1 MNQFHRVAGG
11 RRSLF
16 ILATGIALLASGC
29 SMTKYGAVNIDSS
42 PTGAE
47 IVNLKDNTNLGKTPA
62 QVVWRGDESEQVT
75 VQLHKNGYHS
85 AITTFWVNKRH
96 SSEED
101 ARQNAVSVHSELD
114 KE

>member
-1 MNQFHRVAGG
+1 MNRFHRVARGC
-11 RRSLF
+11 RSLL
-16 ILATGIALLASGC
+16 ILAAGVALLTSGC
-29 SMTKYGAVNIDSS
+29 SATKYGAVNIDSS

-62 QVVWRGDESEQVT
+62 QVMFRGDTSEQVT

-101 ARQNAVSVHSELD
+101 ASKNAVSVHSELD